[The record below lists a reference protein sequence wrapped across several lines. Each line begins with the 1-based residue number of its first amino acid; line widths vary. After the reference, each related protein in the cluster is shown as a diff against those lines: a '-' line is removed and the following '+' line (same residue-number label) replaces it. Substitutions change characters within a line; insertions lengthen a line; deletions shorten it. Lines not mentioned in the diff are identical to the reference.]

1 MSGKSGKSREKSAR
15 GRRRVSRRAFLS
27 GAPAALAGAT
37 LLAPALASGARAK
50 QAAHN
55 ILFVFTDQER
65 YARPTPPGLSL
76 PGHERLQRTGVTF
89 ANHYVGAV
97 MCSSSRAILMTGLQ
111 TRDNGVFENLN
122 VPWVPNM
129 SAAIPTIGHMLRK
142 AGYYTAYKGKWHL
155 TREFDQH
162 DPDRLFTKEME
173 QYGFADYASP
183 GDVVGHTLGGYQF
196 DDLIADS
203 VVAWL
208 RRKGRPLNEEGK
220 PWCLTVSL
228 VNPHDIMYFNT
239 DAPGQ
244 EVQDAGRLIFKAAP
258 VPRHDFYAAKW
269 EVPVPESLTQPF
281 DEPGRPPAHGE
292 YQRGWDVLLGHIPPE
307 QERWRR
313 FNDFYV
319 NSIRAVDLKLA
330 RLLGELD
337 SLGLTERTIVV
348 YTADHG
354 EMAGAHGLRN
364 KGPFAYEENIHV
376 PFYISHPDVS
386 GGQESRALTAHIDV
400 APTLLALAGAS
411 PTQAAE
417 FAGRALPGKDMSRL
431 LARPGGADLHALRDS
446 ILFTYSGLV
455 LNDAA
460 VLQGIAGI
468 MAAGENPKDPA
479 VVAKHG
485 VKPDLGK
492 RGTIRTVFDGR
503 YKFSRYFA
511 PIGRNKPATLD
522 ELYARNDVELFD
534 LQADPREMTNLAAS
548 KGAHGDLTLAMSA
561 KLEAALAAEFG
572 ADDGREM
579 PDVKGIAWTVDTV
592 D

>member
-1 MSGKSGKSREKSAR
+1 MTKRKSIIGQIS
-15 GRRRVSRRAFLS
+15 RRRFLAQTS
-27 GAPAALAGAT
+27 GAVAGAT
-37 LLAPALASGARAK
+37 MLATEPVGSARA
-50 QAAHN
+50 ARNAYN
-55 ILFVFTDQER
+55 ILFIFTDQER

-76 PGHERLQRTGVTF
+76 PGHERLQHTGVTF

-111 TRDNGVFENLN
+111 TPDNGIFENLN

-129 SAAIPTIGHMLRK
+129 STAIPTIGHMLRK

-162 DPDRLFTKEME
+162 EPERLFTKEME
-173 QYGFADYASP
+173 TYGFADYASP
-183 GDVVGHTLGGYQF
+183 GDIVGHTLGGYQF

-208 RRKGRPLNEEGK
+208 RGKGRPLNDDGK

-244 EVQDAGRLIFKAAP
+244 RVQDAGRLIFRAAP
-258 VPRHDFYAAKW
+258 APRHDFYAAKW
-269 EVPVPESLTQPF
+269 DVPVSESMTQPF
-281 DEPGRPPAHGE
+281 DQPGRPAAHGE
-292 YQRGWDVLLGHIPPE
+292 YQRGWDALLGHIPPE
-307 QERWRR
+307 EERWRR

-319 NSIRAVDLKLA
+319 NSIRAVDLKLS
-330 RLLGELD
+330 RLFTELD
-337 SLGLTERTIVV
+337 ALGLTERTIIV

-364 KGPFAYEENIHV
+364 KGPFAYEDNIHV
-376 PFYISHPDVS
+376 PFHISHPDVS

-400 APTLLALAGAS
+400 APTLLAMAGAS
-411 PTQAAE
+411 PSQVAE
-417 FAGRALPGKDMSRL
+417 FAGRELPGSDMSQL
-431 LARPGGADLHALRDS
+431 LSRPGSADINALRS
-446 ILFTYSGLV
+446 SVLFTYSGLV
-455 LNDAA
+455 LNDAS
-460 VLQGIAGI
+460 VLQGIADM

-479 VVAKHG
+479 VVARHG
-485 VKPDLGK
+485 LKPDLTK
-492 RGTIRTVFDGR
+492 RGSIRTVFDGR

-511 PIGRNKPATLD
+511 PIARNKPSTLE
-522 ELYARNDVELFD
+522 ELYADNDVELFD
-534 LQADPREMTNLAAS
+534 LQSDPHEMINLAAD
-548 KGAHGDLTLAMSA
+548 KKAHGDLVLAMSA
-561 KLEAALAAEFG
+561 KLETAIKAEFG
-572 ADDGREM
+572 VDDGREM
-579 PDVKGIAWTVDTV
+579 PDFKGIKWTIDTV